1 MRAAW
6 TSWWSSA
13 DEARAGVRDRQ
24 SASPVRR
31 AVRAGGRSRAAV
43 VQSRAP
49 GDQRPPGPYRHAA
62 IASCAPASSPR
73 AYEITAK
80 GTSTKSVPTFHRA
93 ETIFDPFF
101 TTRDPG
107 RARAWVAI
115 SRSTRWLRLLP
126 RGVPRA
132 PASAFSRSMFSGT
145 GRIYRRVADLV
156 DPSIKTLRQILTG
169 KMADASPAVK
179 LQAAK
184 DVLE

>member
-1 MRAAW
+1 MPAIRADPSQVEQVITNLVFNPCDAM
-6 TSWWSSA
+6 
-13 DEARAGVRDRQ
+13 
-24 SASPVRR
+24 P
-31 AVRAGGRSRAAV
+31 AGGRLTVDTGVSDDTRA
-43 VQSRAP
+43 
-49 GDQRPPGPYRHAA
+49 
-62 IASCAPASSPR
+62 
-73 AYEITAK
+73 
-80 GTSTKSVPTFHRA
+80 RA
-93 ETIFDPFF
+93 ETRAAKPGRYATLTVADTGEGMDADTLRQIFDPFF

-107 RARAWVAI
+107 RARAWV
-115 SRSTRWLRLLP
+115 SPWSTRWLRLLP